1 MQSLPV
7 MLVNDED
14 REVEGTLTL
23 ALENAKGERVATQ
36 TAKFK
41 IAQLGQ
47 ETSYNDFKFP
57 QTTGDFLLRA
67 IIEYRR
73 NDAGVS
79 TQSRR
84 YLKLVEPERK

>member
-1 MQSLPV
+1 
-7 MLVNDED
+7 
-14 REVEGTLTL
+14 
-23 ALENAKGERVATQ
+23 
-36 TAKFK
+36 
-41 IAQLGQ
+41 LGQ